1 LSIGASDSVF
11 CVNFCFVFLPKE
23 KKNYFVI
30 CICVYTC
37 MILKC
42 NTYLVM

>member
-23 KKNYFVI
+23 KKTILLFVYV
-30 CICVYTC
+30 CT
-37 MILKC
+37 LA
-42 NTYLVM
+42 